1 MFKIKHS
8 KLLSSDGLPDQDVS
22 NGFRAQ
28 NFLGNLN
35 LKSAPAAKMG
45 QLFIR
50 PEYESSLQFHI
61 K

>member
-8 KLLSSDGLPDQDVS
+8 KCHSSDSLPDQDVS
-22 NGFRAQ
+22 HGFRVQ

-35 LKSAPAAKMG
+35 LKSASVAKMG

-50 PEYESSLQFHI
+50 PEHESTLQFHI